1 MGGGCRGGHAIW
13 GSGIGDGRGGRA
25 IWGLGLVPP
34 ETAGTERILL
44 ALPDSG
50 AHWCWRVAPD
60 ALLNNDRRRLHAG
73 QHGHAVTQ
81 YRLQL
86 RAGIHQ
92 CGADPSHNGGSRCPA
107 WGAHAMARAVFF
119 FDARTSHSMS
129 ENGFFFGLK
138 YFHLY
143 DDEASSHQSSRF
155 TRVTAC
161 HKQHESP
168 RGEKTQPTKPSI
180 E

>member
-25 IWGLGLVPP
+25 IWGSGLVPP

-86 RAGIHQ
+86 RAGIH
-92 CGADPSHNGGSRCPA
+92 
-107 WGAHAMARAVFF
+107 RAVQTQVEWEAGLSCVLTNGLRRFSFF
-119 FDARTSHSMS
+119 S
-129 ENGFFFGLK
+129 
-138 YFHLY
+138 
-143 DDEASSHQSSRF
+143 
-155 TRVTAC
+155 
-161 HKQHESP
+161 
-168 RGEKTQPTKPSI
+168 
-180 E
+180 

>member
-50 AHWCWRVAPD
+50 AHWCWSVAPD

-92 CGADPSHNGGSRCPA
+92 CSADPSHKGVEGLDVLRGV
-107 WGAHAMARAVFF
+107 GAHAMARMVFF
-119 FDARTSHSMS
+119 NTHQGSH
-129 ENGFFFGLK
+129 G
-138 YFHLY
+138 
-143 DDEASSHQSSRF
+143 

-161 HKQHESP
+161 HKQHDGPHAAKRPSP
-168 RGEKTQPTKPSI
+168 SSHLSSEAEGECRALLTN
-180 E
+180 

>member
-1 MGGGCRGGHAIW
+1 MGGGCRGRHAIW

-25 IWGLGLVPP
+25 IWGSGLVPP

-44 ALPDSG
+44 ALPDGG

-92 CGADPSHNGGSRCPA
+92 CGADPSHKGVEWLDVLRGV
-107 WGAHAMARAVFF
+107 GAHAMARRVFF
-119 FDARTSHSMS
+119 LSLAFDVRNKARRTWHIAL
-129 ENGFFFGLK
+129 GPTDIP
-138 YFHLY
+138 HTRR
-143 DDEASSHQSSRF
+143 SSQVGR
-155 TRVTAC
+155 
-161 HKQHESP
+161 
-168 RGEKTQPTKPSI
+168 
-180 E
+180 